1 MAERKINGK
10 TEGREN
16 GNAGNT
22 ERGRGRAG
30 IFLLAGGICM
40 ASVVILL
47 GGMSLYA
54 RKKGNHTDYTDAAE
68 QGTEETTD
76 IINSVLAESSDTEAA
91 DGSADA
97 GNQNGGNIPSGSPDS
112 ADDPDSPYACV
123 PILTWDEYYALGPSG
138 NNNPNIS
145 GEGIYGTWSENEL
158 TMEEAGTLGLREI
171 YRVFGDEVDFS
182 QMYLTMV
189 LQDAENRKWSQTDT
203 WYGYMMNFVN
213 GDTPEPGWYM
223 CSYSFEMN
231 AVTGEIYL
239 LENRVNE
246 EKAKEEKE
254 SGQTELLQT
263 EELEDYAKRYL
274 EQLGLAD
281 PSELTVEIVRMDGES
296 PEGSGVT
303 FSRDGEPYLEIVIW
317 PYSGRLRGY
326 RYCSK
331 V

>member
-1 MAERKINGK
+1 
-10 TEGREN
+10 
-16 GNAGNT
+16 
-22 ERGRGRAG
+22 
-30 IFLLAGGICM
+30 M

-54 RKKGNHTDYTDAAE
+54 RKKGNHTDYIDAAE

-76 IINSVLAESSDTEAA
+76 IIDSVLAESSDTDVA

-97 GNQNGGNIPSGSPDS
+97 GIQNGGNIPSGSPDS
-112 ADDPDSPYACV
+112 AGDLDSPYACV

-182 QMYLTMV
+182 QMYLTMM
-189 LQDAENRKWSQTDT
+189 LQNAENRKRSQMDT

-213 GDTPEPGWYM
+213 EDIPEPGWNM
-223 CSYSFEMN
+223 SSYAFEMN

-239 LENRVNE
+239 LENSMDQGE
-246 EKAKEEKE
+246 AEG
-254 SGQTELLQT
+254 GQTELVAL

-281 PSELTVEIVRMDGES
+281 PSELTVETVRIDGES
-296 PEGSGVT
+296 RDGSGVT
-303 FSRDGEPYLEIVIW
+303 FSRDGEPYFEILIW

>member
-1 MAERKINGK
+1 
-10 TEGREN
+10 
-16 GNAGNT
+16 
-22 ERGRGRAG
+22 
-30 IFLLAGGICM
+30 M

-54 RKKGNHTDYTDAAE
+54 RKKGNHTDYIDAAE

-76 IINSVLAESSDTEAA
+76 IINSVLAESSDTDVA

-97 GNQNGGNIPSGSPDS
+97 GIQNGGNIPSGSPDS
-112 ADDPDSPYACV
+112 VGDPDSPYACV
-123 PILTWDEYYALGPSG
+123 PVLTWDEYYALGPSG

-182 QMYLTMV
+182 QMYLTMM
-189 LQDAENRKWSQTDT
+189 LQNAENRKRSQTDT

-213 GDTPEPGWYM
+213 EDIPEPGWNM
-223 CSYSFEMN
+223 SSYAFEMN

-239 LENRVNE
+239 LENSMDQGE
-246 EKAKEEKE
+246 AEG
-254 SGQTELLQT
+254 GQTELVAL

-281 PSELTVEIVRMDGES
+281 PSELTVETVRIDGES
-296 PEGSGVT
+296 RDGSGVT
-303 FSRDGEPYLEIVIW
+303 FSRDGEPYLEILIW